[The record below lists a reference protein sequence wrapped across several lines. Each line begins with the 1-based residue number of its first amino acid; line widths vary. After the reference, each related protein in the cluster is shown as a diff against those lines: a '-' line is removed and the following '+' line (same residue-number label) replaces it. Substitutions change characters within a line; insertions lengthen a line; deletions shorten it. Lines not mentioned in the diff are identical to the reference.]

1 MLLFAWFLSLRQHFW
16 SVFKQIFIVQKIL
29 LTLEL
34 WRDVDLILF
43 CGAASA
49 NSLQEMLL
57 ALYANSTQEILLALC
72 VNSSSQYFTPR

>member
-1 MLLFAWFLSLRQHFW
+1 M
-16 SVFKQIFIVQKIL
+16 IL

-57 ALYANSTQEILLALC
+57 ALYANSAQEILLAVC
-72 VNSSSQYFTPR
+72 